1 MAALQINGK
10 EHSVEVDPAMP
21 VLWVLRDLLGLT
33 GTKYGCGI
41 GACGACTIH
50 LAGKAALA
58 CQVTVADVA
67 GREITTI
74 EGLGD
79 NHPLQHA
86 WTQFSVSACGYCQPG
101 QIMAAAAL
109 LKQRTDLQEQAIAQ
123 AMSGNICRCGAYAR
137 IVTAIRAAAGASH

>member
-10 EHSVEVDPAMP
+10 EHSLDVDPSMP
-21 VLWVLRDLLGLT
+21 VLWALRDILGLT

-50 LAGKAALA
+50 LAGKAARA
-58 CQVTVADVA
+58 CQVTVAEAA

-79 NHPLQHA
+79 NHPLQRA
-86 WTQFSVSACGYCQPG
+86 WAQLNVSACGFCQPG
-101 QIMAAAAL
+101 QIMAALAL
-109 LKQRTDLQEQAIAQ
+109 LKQQADPLDEAIAT
-123 AMSGNICRCGAYAR
+123 AMAGNICRCGTYPR
-137 IVTAIRAAAGASH
+137 IIAAIRAAVGVSH